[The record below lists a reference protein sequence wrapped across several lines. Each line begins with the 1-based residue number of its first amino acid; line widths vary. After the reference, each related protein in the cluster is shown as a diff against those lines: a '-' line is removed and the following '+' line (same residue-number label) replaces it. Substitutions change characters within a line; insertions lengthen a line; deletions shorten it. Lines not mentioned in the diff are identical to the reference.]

1 MTDQIDARIIAAEVK
16 AAAVAAGIVDADAVR
31 LLDLSAVKLNEAGD
45 AVIPDNFFDKAKQA
59 KPYLF
64 RNASTSTSN
73 PTAPPPPGELRQR
86 RAADMTPAEI
96 RAWKQANGIAVPY
109 RR

>member
-1 MTDQIDARIIAAEVK
+1 MDNEQRLIAAEVK
-16 AAAVAAGIVDADAVR
+16 AAAVAAGIVDPDAVR

-45 AVIPDNFFDKAKQA
+45 AVIPAGFFDAA
-59 KPYLF
+59 RASKPYLF

-86 RAADMTPAEI
+86 RAVDMTDAER
-96 RAWKQANGIAVPY
+96 RAWKIANGIPVAF